1 MASPPPVG
9 AHRLGRD
16 FWLYFSGQ
24 SVSQLGSSFAT
35 FALPL
40 LVFRLT
46 HSATSLAI
54 STAATFV
61 PYLLF
66 GLVLGAVAD
75 RVDRRRMMLRTD
87 LARALVIAVL
97 PVLSLLGALAVWQI
111 YAVTFVQ
118 STLGI
123 LFTCGEFAAIPA
135 LVGQDELVI
144 ANARIM
150 ATNNVGPI
158 LGPAVAGALIAF
170 VPVAQ
175 LLFFDAASFLV
186 SAVALAA
193 IRRSFN
199 PGAAPV
205 TVAGKV
211 ARSLLADVRQGLEY
225 VWHHPVLRSISVMMA
240 LINFVN
246 ATASAQLVLFA
257 ARTLDASGSQIGF
270 LFACGAA
277 GIVIVSLL
285 AGPIRR
291 HLSFAVTALGALV
304 VSGLALTA
312 MALLHSYPAALV
324 LWGASSGFG
333 LLLNINTGALRQAI
347 VPPQLFGRVVSVAQ
361 VLAWSAIPL
370 GSITGAAAINV
381 SSVTTV
387 YAVIGVLTTVIA
399 LAFTLS
405 PVSNGDHYLDEAAK
419 RRARQAAAT
428 GSLSSPPSP
437 EKTGPNRRC
446 LP

>member
-1 MASPPPVG
+1 MTSPPRRR
-9 AHRLGRD
+9 ANRLGRD

-24 SVSQLGSSFAT
+24 SISQLGSSFTT

-40 LVFRLT
+40 LIFRLT

-54 STAATFV
+54 GTAATFL

-66 GLVLGAVAD
+66 GLVLGAVTD
-75 RVDRRRMMLRTD
+75 RVDRRRMMLNTD

-97 PVLSLLGALAVWQI
+97 PVLSLAGVLAVWQI

-118 STLGI
+118 SSLGI

-135 LVGQDELVI
+135 LVGEEELVT

-158 LGPAVAGALIAF
+158 LGPTLAGALVAF

-175 LLFFDAASFLV
+175 LLFFDAGSFLV

-199 PGAAPV
+199 AGMEPVKAA
-205 TVAGKV
+205 ANV
-211 ARSLLADVRQGLEY
+211 ARGLLADVRQGLEY
-225 VWHHPVLRSISVMMA
+225 VWRHPVLRSISIMMA
-240 LINFVN
+240 LINFVY
-246 ATASAQLVLFA
+246 ATADAQLVLFA
-257 ARTLDASGSQIGF
+257 ARALHASSSQIGF

-291 HLSFAVTALGALV
+291 RLSFAVTALGALV

-312 MALLHSYPAALV
+312 MALFRSYPAALV

-370 GSITGAAAINV
+370 GSIAGAAAINA

-387 YAVIGVLTTVIA
+387 YAVTGVLIAAIA
-399 LAFTLS
+399 LAFTFS
-405 PVSNGDHYLDEAAK
+405 PVAKGDRYLAEAAE
-419 RRARQAAAT
+419 RRAEQAAADD
-428 GSLSSPPSP
+428 SLSSAPSSP
-437 EKTGPNRRC
+437 
-446 LP
+446 

>member
-1 MASPPPVG
+1 M
-9 AHRLGRD
+9 
-16 FWLYFSGQ
+16 
-24 SVSQLGSSFAT
+24 
-35 FALPL
+35 PL
-40 LVFRLT
+40 LVFKLT
-46 HSATSLAI
+46 HSATNLAI
-54 STAATFV
+54 TTVANFV

-66 GLVLGAVAD
+66 GLVLGAVMD
-75 RVDRRRMMLRTD
+75 RVDRRKMMLRTD
-87 LARALVIAVL
+87 LARAGVIAVL
-97 PVLSLLGALAVWQI
+97 PVLSVLGVLAVWEI
-111 YAVTFVQ
+111 YVVTFVQ

-135 LVGQDELVI
+135 LVGEEELVT

-158 LGPAVAGALIAF
+158 LGPTLAGLLVVF

-186 SAVALAA
+186 SAGCLAT

-199 PGAAPV
+199 AGIEPV
-205 TVAGKV
+205 ARAGSLL
-211 ARSLLADVRQGLEY
+211 RSLLADVREGLGY
-225 VWHHPVLRSISVMMA
+225 VWRQPVLRSISVMMA
-240 LINFVN
+240 LINLVYS
-246 ATASAQLVLFA
+246 TASAELVLFA
-257 ARTLDASGSQIGF
+257 KRALHASNSEVGF

-277 GIVIVSLL
+277 GIVVVSLA

-291 HLSFAVTALGALV
+291 RLSFAVTALGALV

-312 MALLHSYPAALV
+312 MGLIHSYPAALV

-370 GSITGAAAINV
+370 GAIAGAAAIDAT
-381 SSVTTV
+381 SVTTV
-387 YAVIGVLTTVIA
+387 YAAIGVLSAAIA
-399 LAFTLS
+399 LAFAMS
-405 PVSNGDHYLDEAAK
+405 PIRNGDRYLAEAAEQK
-419 RRARQAAAT
+419 AQLVAEAKSVTERGA
-428 GSLSSPPSP
+428 PP
-437 EKTGPNRRC
+437 GYR
-446 LP
+446 

>member
-1 MASPPPVG
+1 VKFARGASG
-9 AHRLGRD
+9 ERARRLGRD

-24 SVSQLGSSFAT
+24 SVSQLGSSFTT

-40 LVFRLT
+40 LVFKLT

-54 STAATFV
+54 TTAATFV

-66 GLVLGAVAD
+66 GLVLGAVVD

-87 LARALVIAVL
+87 VARALVIAVL
-97 PVLSLLGALAVWQI
+97 PVLSLLGVLEVWQI
-111 YAVTFVQ
+111 YAVTSVQ

-123 LFTCGEFAAIPA
+123 LFSCGEFAAIPA
-135 LVGQDELVI
+135 LVGEEELVT

-158 LGPAVAGALIAF
+158 LGPTCAGALVAF

-175 LLFFDAASFLV
+175 LLFFDAGSFLV
-186 SAVALAA
+186 SAGCLAA

-199 PGAAPV
+199 AGMAPV
-205 TVAGKV
+205 ERARSLV
-211 ARSLLADVRQGLEY
+211 RSLLADAREGLGY
-225 VWHHPVLRSISVMMA
+225 VWHHPVLRSISIMMA
-240 LINFVN
+240 LINFVFS
-246 ATASAQLVLFA
+246 TASAQLVLFA
-257 ARTLDASGSQIGF
+257 KRALHASNSEVGF

-277 GIVIVSLL
+277 GIVVVSLL

-291 HLSFAVTALGALV
+291 HLSFAVTALGALAV
-304 VSGLALTA
+304 AGLALTA
-312 MALLHSYPAALV
+312 MALVHSYPAALA

-347 VPPQLFGRVVSVAQ
+347 VPRQLFGRVVSVSQ

-370 GSITGAAAINV
+370 GSIAGAAAINA

-387 YAVIGVLTTVIA
+387 YALIGVLIAAIA
-399 LAFTLS
+399 LAFALS
-405 PVSNGDHYLDEAAK
+405 PVTKGDRYLAEAAE
-419 RRARQAAAT
+419 RRAEQAAAT
-428 GSLSSPPSP
+428 DL
-437 EKTGPNRRC
+437 R
-446 LP
+446 

>member
-1 MASPPPVG
+1 MARPPREG
-9 AHRLGRD
+9 ARRLGRD

-24 SVSQLGSSFAT
+24 SVSQLGSSFTA

-40 LVFRLT
+40 LVFKLT
-46 HSATSLAI
+46 HSATNLAI
-54 STAATFV
+54 TTAAEFV

-66 GLVLGAVAD
+66 GLVLGAVVD
-75 RVDRRRMMLRTD
+75 RVDRRKMMLRTD
-87 LARALVIAVL
+87 LARAGVIAVL
-97 PVLSLLGALAVWQI
+97 PVLSLFGVLEVWQI
-111 YAVTFVQ
+111 YVVTFVQ

-123 LFTCGEFAAIPA
+123 LFICGEFAAIPA
-135 LVGQDELVI
+135 LVGEDELVT

-158 LGPAVAGALIAF
+158 LGPTVAGALVAF

-175 LLFFDAASFLV
+175 LLFFDAGSFLV
-186 SAVALAA
+186 SAGCLTA

-199 PGAAPV
+199 AGMKPAARA
-205 TVAGKV
+205 AGSLV
-211 ARSLLADVRQGLEY
+211 RSLLADVREGLGY
-225 VWHHPVLRSISVMMA
+225 VWRHPVLRSISIMMA
-240 LINFVN
+240 LINFVYS
-246 ATASAQLVLFA
+246 TASAQLVLFA
-257 ARTLDASGSQIGF
+257 ERALNASNSEVGF

-277 GIVIVSLL
+277 GIVVVSLA

-291 HLSFAVTALGALV
+291 RLSFAVTALGAIV

-312 MALLHSYPAALV
+312 MALVHSYPAALV

-370 GSITGAAAINV
+370 GAIAGAAAINA

-387 YAVIGVLTTVIA
+387 YAAIGVLIVAIA
-399 LAFTLS
+399 LAFALS
-405 PVSNGDHYLDEAAK
+405 PVGKGDRYLAEAAE
-419 RRARQAAAT
+419 RRAEQAAAT
-428 GSLSSPPSP
+428 GSVPS
-437 EKTGPNRRC
+437 
-446 LP
+446 

>member
-1 MASPPPVG
+1 MASPSRPGP
-9 AHRLGRD
+9 HRLGRD
-16 FWLYFSGQ
+16 FWLYFTGQ
-24 SVSQLGSSFAT
+24 SVSQLGSSFTT

-46 HSATSLAI
+46 HSATDLAI
-54 STAATFV
+54 STVATFI

-66 GLVLGAVAD
+66 GLLLGAVVD

-87 LARALVIAVL
+87 VARALVIAML
-97 PVLSLLGALAVWQI
+97 PVLSLLGVLAVWQI
-111 YAVTFVQ
+111 YAVTFLQ

-135 LVGQDELVI
+135 LVSGDELVT

-158 LGPAVAGALIAF
+158 LGPTVAGALVAF
-170 VPVAQ
+170 LPVAQ

-186 SAVALAA
+186 SAAALTA

-205 TVAGKV
+205 KMAGKV
-211 ARSLLADVRQGLEY
+211 AQTLLADVRQGLEY
-225 VWHHPVLRSISVMMA
+225 VWHHPVLRSISIMMA
-240 LINFVN
+240 LINFVY

-257 ARTLDASGSQIGF
+257 ARALHASSSEIGF

-291 HLSFAVTALGALV
+291 RLSFAVTALGALV
-304 VSGLALTA
+304 VSGLTLTA

-361 VLAWSAIPL
+361 VLAWSAVPL
-370 GSITGAAAINV
+370 GSIAGAAAINA

-387 YAVIGVLTTVIA
+387 YAVIGVLIAAIA
-399 LAFTLS
+399 LAFTVS
-405 PVSNGDHYLDEAAK
+405 PVGQGDHYLEEAAK
-419 RRARQAAAT
+419 CRAEPAAPTA
-428 GSLSSPPSP
+428 SLSIPPSP
-437 EKTGPNRRC
+437 E
-446 LP
+446 

>member
-1 MASPPPVG
+1 MARPPREG
-9 AHRLGRD
+9 ARRLGRD

-24 SVSQLGSSFAT
+24 SVSQLGSSFTT

-40 LVFRLT
+40 LVFKLT
-46 HSATSLAI
+46 HSATNLAI
-54 STAATFV
+54 TTAAEFV

-66 GLVLGAVAD
+66 GLVLGAVVD
-75 RVDRRRMMLRTD
+75 RVDRRKMMLRTH
-87 LARALVIAVL
+87 LARAGVIAVL
-97 PVLSLLGALAVWQI
+97 PVLSLFGVLEVWQI
-111 YAVTFVQ
+111 YVVTFVQ

-135 LVGQDELVI
+135 LVGEDELVT

-158 LGPAVAGALIAF
+158 LGPTVAGALVAF

-175 LLFFDAASFLV
+175 LLFFDAGSFLV
-186 SAVALAA
+186 SAGCLTA

-199 PGAAPV
+199 AGMKPV
-205 TVAGKV
+205 ARAGSLV
-211 ARSLLADVRQGLEY
+211 RSLLADVREGLGY
-225 VWHHPVLRSISVMMA
+225 VWHHPVLRSISIMMA
-240 LINFVN
+240 LINFVYS
-246 ATASAQLVLFA
+246 TASTQLVLFA
-257 ARTLDASGSQIGF
+257 KQALNASNSEVGF
-270 LFACGAA
+270 LFACGAV
-277 GIVIVSLL
+277 GIVVVSLA

-291 HLSFAVTALGALV
+291 RLSFAVTALGAIV

-312 MALLHSYPAALV
+312 MALVHSYPAALV

-370 GSITGAAAINV
+370 GAIAGAAAINA

-387 YAVIGVLTTVIA
+387 YAAIGVLIVAIA
-399 LAFTLS
+399 LAFALS
-405 PVSNGDHYLDEAAK
+405 PVGKGDRYLAEAAE
-419 RRARQAAAT
+419 RRAEQAAAT
-428 GSLSSPPSP
+428 GSVPS
-437 EKTGPNRRC
+437 
-446 LP
+446 